1 MSRQLLQNIRD
12 SGCVDMESLCIL
24 AYQHVRRS
32 MIYFVKLYFYSKV
45 WEISV
50 NLHVLDYDGNILDCA
65 NLAALC
71 ALAHFR

>member
-24 AYQHVRRS
+24 AHQH
-32 MIYFVKLYFYSKV
+32 V

-71 ALAHFR
+71 ALAHFRLDCLC